1 MSVDSQKKNELDS
14 HKGEPDAGTKSVP
27 RKAQSETG
35 QATPYA
41 FSTNTP
47 VKDAKDVPGTAK
59 RCADIQEGQNKSKL
73 LPSSPP
79 SGSSLKDGEEHEF
92 EKTVI
97 GTP

>member
-1 MSVDSQKKNELDS
+1 MSVESQKKNEGDS
-14 HKGEPDAGTKSVP
+14 HKGKPSTGTRSIP

-41 FSTNTP
+41 FDTDTA
-47 VKDAKDVPGTAK
+47 VREAKDVPGAAK